1 MRFRFLAIP
10 MAFSTFAGLT
20 PLSAEKSG
28 AYMEGGFQYSTMLRG
43 QGSSPENAA
52 SIAANGG
59 AAGGSFATKGYSP
72 IDVGPNSLYGN
83 MYGLDTQIGYKQF
96 FGKSK
101 RFGIRYYVTFAYQ
114 HGTFYNGQ
122 TDLDN
127 FNYGGGADLLYNF
140 FESGDGVKTAGL
152 FAGIA
157 LEGTSWLAAGQGGYT
172 REMNFLNGGGAGPGY
187 NVKMNT
193 SYFQIPIN
201 VGFRTNF
208 TKHQGLEF
216 GLRIP
221 LATNYYYKSVLT
233 PPKGYSGQGGVTNEI
248 MFKRNFSVY
257 MNYVIN
263 F

>member
-43 QGSSPENAA
+43 AHS
-52 SIAANGG
+52 
-59 AAGGSFATKGYSP
+59 GGSASPLGGYANATT
-72 IDVGPNSLYGN
+72 LYGN
-83 MYGLDTQIGYKQF
+83 MYGLDTQVGYKQF
-96 FGKSK
+96 FGKTK
-101 RFGIRYYVTFAYQ
+101 RFGLRYYATFAWQ
-114 HGTFYNGQ
+114 HGTFYNGR
-122 TDLDN
+122 TDLAN
-127 FNYGGGADLLYNF
+127 FNYGGGMDFLYDF
-140 FESGDGVKTAGL
+140 YQDKDGIKTAGL

-157 LEGTSWLAAGQGGYT
+157 LEGSSWLAAGQSGYMT
-172 REMNFLNGGGAGPGY
+172 LNRQLGTNAQ
-187 NVKMNT
+187 MNT
-193 SYFQIPIN
+193 SYFQLPIN
-201 VGFRTNF
+201 LGFRANF
-208 TKHQGLEF
+208 TKHQGLEL

-221 LATNYYYKSVLT
+221 LVTNYYYKAVVDHNVNSV
-233 PPKGYSGQGGVTNEI
+233 

>member
-10 MAFSTFAGLT
+10 MAFSTFASLT
-20 PLSAEKSG
+20 PLCAEKSG
-28 AYMEGGFQYSTMLRG
+28 AYMEGGFQYSTMMRG
-43 QGSSPENAA
+43 QSSTVGYQPE
-52 SIAANGG
+52 GG
-59 AAGGSFATKGYSP
+59 FGAPGGYS
-72 IDVGPNSLYGN
+72 INGLSSSSYGE

-114 HGTFYNGQ
+114 HGTFYSGR

-140 FESGDGVKTAGL
+140 FEGKNGVKTAGL

-157 LEGTSWLAAGQGGYT
+157 LEGSSWLAAGQSGFISV
-172 REMNFLNGGGAGPGY
+172 MNETNKLPG
-187 NVKMNT
+187 KHASMNT
-193 SYFQIPIN
+193 SYFQLPIN
-201 VGFRTNF
+201 LGFRTNF
-208 TKHQGLEF
+208 TKHQGLEL

-221 LATNYYYKSVLT
+221 LVTNYYYKAVVDRGNDAGTHSV
-233 PPKGYSGQGGVTNEI
+233 I
-248 MFKRNFSVY
+248 FKRNFSVY